1 MPALAPSSQV
11 GAALPGARSISECGR
26 QGAAPALAD
35 KADSVANARRV
46 LGQQV
51 SNHLGSSNCSAGSL
65 SQLVSG
71 SSSSQPLVLSI
82 VLCARRHAR
91 LCTPRGGS
99 LSDTVATP
107 IPFTADLLAPLARM
121 AAGGSFDA
129 CTECGQFQTS
139 AWGSTKGDACWCLS
153 GFFADTQTATARA
166 HLALWELSGR
176 HLSDE
181 QPYASYSAA
190 KTQTAA
196 QTQWSLTGDREDDSD
211 GGGDVSRSSCY
222 SLLIGVPWRGHHAAD
237 IQQECSSLCLRARS
251 QAQCDKSSRSH
262 SGASCLFTR
271 PVTTGV

>member
-1 MPALAPSSQV
+1 M
-11 GAALPGARSISECGR
+11 PGASASAADR
-26 QGAAPALAD
+26 GAVPALAD

-51 SNHLGSSNCSAGSL
+51 SNHLGSSRCSAGSL

-71 SSSSQPLVLSI
+71 SSSIQPLVLSM
-82 VLCARRHAR
+82 CAAR
-91 LCTPRGGS
+91 KAARTAAALLAAARCLTLLP
-99 LSDTVATP
+99 TP
-107 IPFTADLLAPLARM
+107 IPFTADLLALLARM

-139 AWGSTKGDACWCLS
+139 AWGSTKGDDCWCLS
-153 GFFADTQTATARA
+153 GFFADITNGNSTCSPCPLGTFREAPEA
-166 HLALWELSGR
+166 
-176 HLSDE
+176 DE
-181 QPYASYSAA
+181 QPYARYSAA

-211 GGGDVSRSSCY
+211 GGGDVSRSSCT
-222 SLLIGVPWRGHHAAD
+222 H
-237 IQQECSSLCLRARS
+237 CSSVFPGGVTTLLTSSKSARACVCAPGS

-271 PVTTGV
+271 PVTAGV